1 MITDEML
8 TQAAAE
14 LANAINESLPAP
26 EECNHHYSTRFA
38 RKIKRLIYKANHPIQ
53 HRILRSVASILLV
66 VLLGLSSV
74 LAVNVEAR
82 EVFFGWIREQYESFY
97 EYFFE
102 GQPSEV
108 EPTTY
113 YPGWMPDD
121 YVYQTTL
128 EIDGGMIYI
137 FVNSDGAIAQFSYT
151 TSATT
156 SSVFVENA
164 DYEYQE
170 VAINGMQGE
179 LYISPSEH
187 TRSELLWIDNTSNTL
202 FCISAIADTDD
213 LIKAAE
219 SVTKNN

>member
-66 VLLGLSSV
+66 VLLGLSAV

-102 GQPSEV
+102 GQPTNG
-108 EPTTY
+108 EPASY
-113 YPGWMPDD
+113 YPEWMPDG
-121 YVYQTTL
+121 YEYEATF
-128 EIDGGMIYI
+128 EIDGGEILI
-137 FVNSDGAIAQFSYT
+137 FVNPAGAIAQFSYS
-151 TSATT
+151 TSP
-156 SSVFVENA
+156 E
-164 DYEYQE
+164 
-170 VAINGMQGE
+170 
-179 LYISPSEH
+179 
-187 TRSELLWIDNTSNTL
+187 TL
-202 FCISAIADTDD
+202 GIFM
-213 LIKAAE
+213 E
-219 SVTKNN
+219 SVDCEHRTVVVNGLNCDIYIPYDSSLASEIVWISNDRKTFFSVSASVDPDVLLRIVEQLEAKK